1 MGATLQF
8 FYYHPE
14 LGPAFLKK
22 LYGDMQITVS
32 RDARQMTDW
41 LSTGKFPICI
51 RCNAGSEVG
60 KAVQQGLPIAY
71 LDTENWKEGGSSS
84 AAGGT
89 LGILN
94 RAPHPNAAKI
104 FVNWLLSREGQIAL
118 QKLGRPDA
126 HNSRRI
132 DIPKD
137 DIDPYNRLDAG
148 KKYFDLAKPEYQ
160 NLTPIFKLVK
170 EVLPQK

>member
-1 MGATLQF
+1 
-8 FYYHPE
+8 
-14 LGPAFLKK
+14 
-22 LYGDMQITVS
+22 MQITVS
-32 RDARQMTDW
+32 RDPRQMTDW
-41 LSTGKFPICI
+41 LSAGKFSLCI

-60 KAVQQGLPIAY
+60 KAMQHKLPIGY
-71 LDTENWKEGGSSS
+71 LDTEDWKEGGSSS

-89 LGILN
+89 LGIPT
-94 RAPHPNAAKI
+94 RAPHPNAAKV
-104 FVNWLLSREGQIAL
+104 FVNWLLSREGQLAL
-118 QKLGRPDA
+118 QKFGRPDA

-137 DIDPYNRLDAG
+137 EVDPYNRLQEG

-160 NLTPIFKLVK
+160 DLTPIFKLVK